1 MRYKFFSNFFWFWC
15 FIAHE
20 LNNDRNIAEDEIEKA
35 EVKIKAKKPKA
46 IYKFSSFTEARYL
59 FFNKIKHL

>member
-1 MRYKFFSNFFWFWC
+1 V
-15 FIAHE
+15 
-20 LNNDRNIAEDEIEKA
+20 LNNDRNIADDEIEKA